1 MKQIKANYKKVKE
14 KHPLL
19 SNYCSLAI
27 TVKDKK
33 FSRFTILQNFN
44 KLVDKSE
51 YEAKDKTKLIDY
63 LYKLSNPSVEQRLEG
78 KNASDEENLYED
90 DTSY

>member
-1 MKQIKANYKKVKE
+1 MKSINVHFKNAQKNKGLSSYKQFVIAVKG
-14 KHPLL
+14 KR
-19 SNYCSLAI
+19 
-27 TVKDKK
+27 

-63 LYKLSNPSVEQRLEG
+63 LYKLSNPSVEQRLKG
-78 KNASDEENLYED
+78 KNGSDEENLYED

>member
-1 MKQIKANYKKVKE
+1 MKQIKIHYQKVKE
-14 KHPLL
+14 TNPLL
-19 SNYCSLAI
+19 SNYSCLAKV
-27 TVKDKK
+27 VKGKK

-63 LYKLSNPSVEQRLEG
+63 LYKLSNPSVEQRLKG
-78 KNASDEENLYED
+78 KNGSDEENLYED